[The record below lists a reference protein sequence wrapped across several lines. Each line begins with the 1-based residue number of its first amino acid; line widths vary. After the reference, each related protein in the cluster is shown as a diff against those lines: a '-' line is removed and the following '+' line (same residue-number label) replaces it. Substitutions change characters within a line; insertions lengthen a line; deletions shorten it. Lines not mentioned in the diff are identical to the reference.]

1 MIFTPNLTPLVRL
14 GSTIYPFNTWMVV
27 LTIWII
33 LTIILIRFNTKKN
46 VYFLVLI
53 TALILILTG
62 FFLVDN
68 FLIIYI
74 FFEMSIIPTFF
85 LIIGWG
91 GQPER
96 LLARWYF
103 MLYTI
108 VGSLPIIAS
117 LIIIENV
124 KFRLNIN
131 QYYLLIAKYPHLLLI
146 QFIPFCVKIPMWG
159 AHIWLPKAHVEAP
172 VRGSIILAGL
182 LLKTGGYGI
191 IKYSIAFTPNLL
203 VMNSIYSINLWSL
216 VVVRLICL
224 TLVDIKLIIAY
235 TSIAHIALMTI
246 ALLSM
251 REIGLLGSKLI
262 IISHGL
268 ISPLLFA
275 MAHINYKRANS
286 RNLLLHKGIIS
297 SVTAIWFL
305 ALAGNIAAP
314 PSLNLVREIFI
325 RFALTKWRML
335 SLVFIGVATILRA
348 CYRLYI
354 YSAISGYSD
363 KVNNF
368 PNSGEKTTMAML
380 LTPSFLF
387 FSCVNI
393 ICSRSF
399 KKRLFC
405 KLKMYIPA
413 TRCHPPPYVIRKIGW
428 GYILDLI

>member
-1 MIFTPNLTPLVRL
+1 MIFTPNLTPLVRM
-14 GSTIYPFNTWMVV
+14 GSTAYPFNYWMIV
-27 LTIWII
+27 LTIWV
-33 LTIILIRFNTKKN
+33 TIAIVLIRLNTKKIR
-46 VYFLVLI
+46 YFLVVL

-68 FLIIYI
+68 FLIMYI
-74 FFEMSIIPTFF
+74 FFEISIIPTFF
-85 LIIGWG
+85 LIMGWG
-91 GQPER
+91 TQPER

-108 VGSLPIIAS
+108 VGSLPIIAA

-124 KFRLNIN
+124 KFSLNIEM
-131 QYYLLIAKYPHLLLI
+131 YYLLIAKYPYLYLV
-146 QFIPFCVKIPMWG
+146 QFIPFCVKIPIWG
-159 AHIWLPKAHVEAP
+159 AHLWLPKAHVEAP

-191 IKYSIAFTPNLL
+191 MKYSIAFTPNLL
-203 VMNSIYSINLWSL
+203 VINSLYSINLWSL
-216 VVVRLICL
+216 LVVRLICL

-235 TSIAHIALMTI
+235 TSIAHMALITI
-246 ALLSM
+246 ALL
-251 REIGLLGSKLI
+251 RIRNIGLLGAKLI

-275 MAHINYKRANS
+275 IAYINYKRSNS
-286 RNLLLHKGIIS
+286 RNLVMHKGIIAS
-297 SVTAIWFL
+297 TTAMWFIG
-305 ALAGNIAAP
+305 LAGNMAAP
-314 PSLNLVREIFI
+314 PSLNLVGEIFI

-335 SLVFIGVATILRA
+335 SLGFIGIATILRA
-348 CYRLYI
+348 SYSLYL

-363 KVNNF
+363 KINNS
-368 PNSGEKTTMAML
+368 PSSGEKTAIIML
-380 LTPSFLF
+380 LTPAYII

-405 KLKMYIPA
+405 KLKM
-413 TRCHPPPYVIRKIGW
+413 
-428 GYILDLI
+428 

>member
-1 MIFTPNLTPLVRL
+1 MIFTPNLTPLVRM
-14 GSTIYPFNTWMVV
+14 GTTTYPFNYWIIV
-27 LTIWII
+27 LTIWV
-33 LTIILIRFNTKKN
+33 TITIVLIRLNTKKIR
-46 VYFLVLI
+46 YFLVVL

-74 FFEMSIIPTFF
+74 FFEISIIPTFF

-91 GQPER
+91 TQPER

-108 VGSLPIIAS
+108 VGSLPIIAA

-124 KFRLNIN
+124 KFSLNIEM
-131 QYYLLIAKYPHLLLI
+131 YYLLIAKYPYLYLV
-146 QFIPFCVKIPMWG
+146 QFIPFCVKIPIWG
-159 AHIWLPKAHVEAP
+159 AHLWLPKAHVEAP

-191 IKYSIAFTPNLL
+191 MKYSIAFTPNLL
-203 VMNSIYSINLWSL
+203 VINSLYSINLWSL
-216 VVVRLICL
+216 LVVRLICL

-235 TSIAHIALMTI
+235 TSIAHMALITI
-246 ALLSM
+246 ALL
-251 REIGLLGSKLI
+251 RIRNIGLLGAKLI

-268 ISPLLFA
+268 ISPLLFGIA
-275 MAHINYKRANS
+275 YINYKRSSS
-286 RNLLLHKGIIS
+286 RNLLMHKGIIAS
-297 SVTAIWFL
+297 TTAIWFMG
-305 ALAGNIAAP
+305 LAGNMAAP
-314 PSLNLVREIFI
+314 PSLNLVGEIFI

-335 SLVFIGVATILRA
+335 SLGFIGIATILRA
-348 CYRLYI
+348 SYSLYL

-363 KVNNF
+363 KINNS
-368 PNSGEKTTMAML
+368 PSSGEKTAIIIL
-380 LTPSFLF
+380 LTPAYII

-405 KLKMYIPA
+405 KLKM
-413 TRCHPPPYVIRKIGW
+413 
-428 GYILDLI
+428 